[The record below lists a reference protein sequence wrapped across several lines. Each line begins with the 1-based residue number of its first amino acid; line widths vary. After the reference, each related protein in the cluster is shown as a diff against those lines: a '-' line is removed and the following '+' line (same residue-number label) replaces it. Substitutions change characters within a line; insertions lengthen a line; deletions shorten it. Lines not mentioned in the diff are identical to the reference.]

1 MLKNDNMD
9 LTHSDTAD
17 SLAGEYLPN
26 SKSTD
31 LTIKPSASN
40 LDHQQTTGNVH
51 GSFPFTM
58 FLEKPKKINFLS
70 KSFPQTKFTYILNF
84 SIF

>member
-31 LTIKPSASN
+31 LAIKPSASN
-40 LDHQQTTGNVH
+40 LDNQQTTGNR
-51 GSFPFTM
+51 S
-58 FLEKPKKINFLS
+58 
-70 KSFPQTKFTYILNF
+70 
-84 SIF
+84 

>member
-17 SLAGEYLPN
+17 SLAGEYLSN

-31 LTIKPSASN
+31 LAIKPSASN
-40 LDHQQTTGNVH
+40 LDNQQTTGNVH
-51 GSFPFTM
+51 DSSPFTM
-58 FLEKPKKINFLS
+58 FLEK
-70 KSFPQTKFTYILNF
+70 
-84 SIF
+84 

>member
-9 LTHSDTAD
+9 LTHSNTAD

-31 LTIKPSASN
+31 LAIKPSASN
-40 LDHQQTTGNVH
+40 LNNQQTTGN
-51 GSFPFTM
+51 
-58 FLEKPKKINFLS
+58 
-70 KSFPQTKFTYILNF
+70 KFND
-84 SIF
+84 SS